1 LNNLFAAHHFNEPL
15 TLHGEEQFRNAAIA
29 LFRRQG
35 VDNPIYRKFLSHL
48 GIDVHEVGD
57 ILKIP
62 FLPISFFKTHLL
74 QTGSFIPEVVFESS
88 GTTGTVNSRHGIHS
102 MQYYLDNTLINF
114 KEVYGDP
121 RQYCFLALLPS
132 YLEKGN
138 SSLVAMAKY
147 LMQESGHPE
156 NGFYLNN
163 LDQLVSQLLK
173 LDSQSQPVILLGVTY
188 ALMDLAERYNL
199 ALKHVIVM
207 ETGGMKGRKKEI
219 TRAELHGL
227 LRERLGVQDIHAE
240 YGMTELQSQAYAVRD
255 GIFRASSTMQVLLR
269 SPDDPFEMWLAG
281 QYPGRTGIINIID
294 LANIHTQAFI
304 ATDDLGRFSQD
315 GGFEV
320 LGRVDNCDI
329 RGCSLLAV

>member
-15 TLHGEEQFRNAAIA
+15 TLHGQEQFRNAAIA

-88 GTTGTVNSRHGIHS
+88 GTTGTINSRHGIHS
-102 MQYYLDNTLINF
+102 MQYYLDNTLVNF

-121 RQYCFLALLPS
+121 REYCFLALLPS

-269 SPDDPFEMWLAG
+269 SPDDPFEMWSAG

>member
-1 LNNLFAAHHFNEPL
+1 MNNLFAAHHFNEPL
-15 TLHGEEQFRNAAIA
+15 TLHEEEQFRNAAIA

-102 MQYYLDNTLINF
+102 MQYYLTNTLINF
-114 KEVYGDP
+114 KEVYGNP

-138 SSLVAMAKY
+138 SSLVAMAAY

-320 LGRVDNCDI
+320 LGRVDNSDI

>member
-1 LNNLFAAHHFNEPL
+1 MAE
-15 TLHGEEQFRNAAIA
+15 
-29 LFRRQG
+29 
-35 VDNPIYRKFLSHL
+35 
-48 GIDVHEVGD
+48 
-57 ILKIP
+57 
-62 FLPISFFKTHLL
+62 
-74 QTGSFIPEVVFESS
+74 
-88 GTTGTVNSRHGIHS
+88 
-102 MQYYLDNTLINF
+102 YLI
-114 KEVYGDP
+114 
-121 RQYCFLALLPS
+121 
-132 YLEKGN
+132 
-138 SSLVAMAKY
+138 
-147 LMQESGHPE
+147 QESGHPE

-269 SPDDPFEMWLAG
+269 SPDDPFEIWHAD

>member
-35 VDNPIYRKFLSHL
+35 IDNEVYREFLTHL
-48 GIDVHEVGD
+48 GIDVYKVND

-74 QTGSFIPEVVFESS
+74 QTGSFIPETIFESS
-88 GTTGTVNSRHGIHS
+88 GTTGSINSKHGIQS
-102 MQYYLDNTLINF
+102 LKYYLDNTLVNF
-114 KEVYGDP
+114 REVYGDP
-121 RQYCFLALLPS
+121 HNYCFLALLPS

-138 SSLVAMAKY
+138 SSLVAMSEF

-156 NGFYLNN
+156 NGFFLNN
-163 LDQLVSQLLK
+163 VEQLVTKLLK
-173 LDSQSQPVILLGVTY
+173 LDSQSQQVILLGVTY
-188 ALMDLAERYNL
+188 ALMDLAENYDL
-199 ALKHVIVM
+199 ALNHVIVM

-219 TRAELHGL
+219 TRVELHAL
-227 LRERLGVQDIHAE
+227 LRERLGVQEIHAE

-255 GIFRASSTMQVLLR
+255 GIFRASSTMKVLLR
-269 SPDDPFEMWLAG
+269 SPDDPFEIWYAG
-281 QYPGRTGIINIID
+281 QYPGRTGIINVID

-304 ATDDLGRFSQD
+304 ATDDLGRFTGD
-315 GGFEV
+315 GGFEI
-320 LGRVDNCDI
+320 LGRIDNADM
-329 RGCSLLAV
+329 RGCSLLSL

>member
-1 LNNLFAAHHFNEPL
+1 VYKVN
-15 TLHGEEQFRNAAIA
+15 
-29 LFRRQG
+29 
-35 VDNPIYRKFLSHL
+35 
-48 GIDVHEVGD
+48 D

-88 GTTGTVNSRHGIHS
+88 GTTGSINSRHGIHS

-121 RQYCFLALLPS
+121 REYCFLALLPS

-240 YGMTELQSQAYAVRD
+240 YGMTELQSQAYAVKD

-269 SPDDPFEMWLAG
+269 SPDDPFEMWPAS

-304 ATDDLGRFSQD
+304 ATDDLGRFSHD

-320 LGRVDNCDI
+320 LGRVDNCDV

>member
-15 TLHGEEQFRNAAIA
+15 TLHGEEQFRNAALA

-35 VDNPIYRKFLSHL
+35 IDNEVYRKFLTHL
-48 GIDVHEVGD
+48 GIDVYAVND
-57 ILKIP
+57 LLKIP

-74 QTGSFIPEVVFESS
+74 QTGSFIPETIFESS
-88 GTTGTVNSRHGIHS
+88 GTTGSINSKHGIQS
-102 MQYYLDNTLINF
+102 LKYYLDNTLVNF
-114 KEVYGDP
+114 REVYGDP
-121 RQYCFLALLPS
+121 CNYCFLALLPS

-138 SSLVAMAKY
+138 SSLVAMSEF

-163 LDQLVSQLLK
+163 LEQLVTRLLK
-173 LDSQSQPVILLGVTY
+173 LDSQSQQVILLGVTY
-188 ALMDLAERYNL
+188 ALMDLAENYDL
-199 ALKHVIVM
+199 ALNHVIVM

-219 TRAELHGL
+219 TRVELHAL
-227 LRERLGVQDIHAE
+227 LRERLGVQEIHAE

-255 GIFRASSTMQVLLR
+255 GIFRASSTMKVLLR
-269 SPDDPFEMWLAG
+269 SPDDPFEIWHAG
-281 QYPGRTGIINIID
+281 QYPGRTGIINVID

-304 ATDDLGRFSQD
+304 ATDDLGRFSHD

-320 LGRVDNCDI
+320 LGRVDNCDV

>member
-1 LNNLFAAHHFNEPL
+1 MNNLFAAHHFNEPL
-15 TLHGEEQFRNAAIA
+15 TLHGQEQFRNAAIA

-88 GTTGTVNSRHGIHS
+88 GTTGTINSRHGIHS
-102 MQYYLDNTLINF
+102 MQYYLDNTLVNF

-121 RQYCFLALLPS
+121 SEYCFLALLPS

-269 SPDDPFEMWLAG
+269 SPDDPFEMWSAG

>member
-15 TLHGEEQFRNAAIA
+15 TLHGEEQFRDAAIA

-35 VDNPIYRKFLSHL
+35 IDNAIYREFITHL
-48 GIDVHEVGD
+48 GIDVYEVND
-57 ILKIP
+57 ILKVP

-74 QTGSFIPEVVFESS
+74 QTGSFIPETIFESS
-88 GTTGTVNSRHGIHS
+88 GTTGSINSKHGLHS
-102 MQYYLDNTLINF
+102 LKHYLDNTLINF
-114 KEVYGDP
+114 REVYGDP
-121 RQYCFLALLPS
+121 GQYCFLALLPS

-138 SSLVAMAKY
+138 SSLVAMAAY

-163 LDQLVSQLLK
+163 FGELVAQLLK
-173 LDSQSQPVILLGVTY
+173 LESKSQQVILLGVTY
-188 ALMDLAERYNL
+188 ALIDLAERYDL
-199 ALKHVIVM
+199 ALKNVIVM
-207 ETGGMKGRKKEI
+207 ETGGMKGRKKEV
-219 TRAELHGL
+219 TRAELHAL
-227 LRERLGVQDIHAE
+227 LKEKLGVQEIHAE

-255 GIFRASSTMQVLLR
+255 GIFRPSSTMKVLLR
-269 SPDDPFEMWLAG
+269 SPDDPFEIWHAG

-294 LANIHTQAFI
+294 LANFHTQAFI
-304 ATDDLGRFSQD
+304 ATDDLGRFSHD

>member
-1 LNNLFAAHHFNEPL
+1 MNNLFAAHHFNEPL
-15 TLHGEEQFRNAAIA
+15 TLHGQEQFRNAAIT

-35 VDNPIYRKFLSHL
+35 VDNPIYREFITHL
-48 GIDVHEVGD
+48 GIDIHDVND

-88 GTTGTVNSRHGIHS
+88 GTTGTINSRHGIQS

-114 KEVYGDP
+114 KEVYGNP
-121 RQYCFLALLPS
+121 SQYCFLALLPS

-147 LMQESGHPE
+147 LMQESGHPD

-163 LDQLVSQLLK
+163 LDQLVSQLLE
-173 LDSQSQPVILLGVTY
+173 LESQSQPVILLGVTY

-240 YGMTELQSQAYAVRD
+240 YGMTELQSQAYAVKD

-269 SPDDPFEMWLAG
+269 SPDDPFEMWHAS

>member
-1 LNNLFAAHHFNEPL
+1 MNNLFAAHHFNEPL
-15 TLHGEEQFRNAAIA
+15 TLHGQEQFRNAAIA

-88 GTTGTVNSRHGIHS
+88 GTTGTINSRHGIHS
-102 MQYYLDNTLINF
+102 MQYYLDNTLVNF

-121 RQYCFLALLPS
+121 REYCFLALLPS

-269 SPDDPFEMWLAG
+269 SPDDPFEMWSAG

>member
-1 LNNLFAAHHFNEPL
+1 MNNLFAAHHFNEPL
-15 TLHGEEQFRNAAIA
+15 TQHGEEQFRNAAIA

-35 VDNPIYRKFLSHL
+35 IDNEIYRKFLNHL
-48 GIDVHEVGD
+48 GINVYAVND
-57 ILKIP
+57 ILQIP

-74 QTGSFIPEVVFESS
+74 QTGSFVPETIFESS
-88 GTTGTVNSRHGIHS
+88 GTTGSINSKHGIYSLKH
-102 MQYYLDNTLINF
+102 YLDNTLVNF
-114 KEVYGDP
+114 REVYGDP
-121 RQYCFLALLPS
+121 GQYCFLALLPS

-138 SSLVAMAKY
+138 SSLVAMAAY

-163 LDQLVSQLLK
+163 FGELVAQLSKLESESQ
-173 LDSQSQPVILLGVTY
+173 QVILLGVTY
-188 ALMDLAERYNL
+188 ALMDLAERYDL

-207 ETGGMKGRKKEI
+207 ETGGMKGRKKEV
-219 TRAELHGL
+219 TRAELHAL
-227 LRERLGVQDIHAE
+227 LKEKLGVREIHAE

-255 GIFRASSTMQVLLR
+255 GIFRPSSTLKVLLR
-269 SPDDPFEMWLAG
+269 SPDDPFEIWHAN

-304 ATDDLGRFSQD
+304 ATDDLGRFSPG

>member
-1 LNNLFAAHHFNEPL
+1 MNNLFAAHHFNEPL
-15 TLHGEEQFRNAAIA
+15 TLHGEEQFRNAAMA

-48 GIDVHEVGD
+48 GIDVQEVGD

-88 GTTGTVNSRHGIHS
+88 GTTGTINSRHGIHS

-121 RQYCFLALLPS
+121 REYCFLALLPS

-138 SSLVAMAKY
+138 SSLVAMAEY

-163 LDQLVSQLLK
+163 LDQLVSQLSK

-269 SPDDPFEMWLAG
+269 SPDDPFEMWSAG